1 VSQNILFHSYH
12 LKQYNNRWFLFGKN
26 NDYSNLTNLA
36 LDRIKSIEQ
45 SSDFFDESELVD
57 FEEYFDDF
65 IGVTKPL
72 NAVLTKIKLS
82 ASVALAPYII
92 TKPLHGSQKKIE
104 LTENNFIFSIDVI
117 PNFELKKLLLSFGND
132 ITVIEPL
139 ELKNE
144 IVKILNKNIDNY
156 N

>member
-1 VSQNILFHSYH
+1 MLQNL
-12 LKQYNNRWFLFGKN
+12 LWKP
-26 NDYSNLTNLA
+26 

-45 SSDFFDESELVD
+45 SSDFFDESGLVD

-82 ASVALAPYII
+82 ASIALAPYII

-104 LTENNFIFSIDVI
+104 LTENTFIFSIDVI
-117 PNFELKKLLLSFGND
+117 PNFELKKLLLSFGNE
-132 ITVIEPL
+132 IIVIEPL

-144 IVKILNKNIDNY
+144 IVEILNKNIDNY